1 MPLDLDTLRLGLT
14 RTVDA
19 TDFPGLGEKYEG
31 KVRDN
36 YSLSDGTRVLVT
48 TDRISAFDR
57 VLGTLPFKG
66 QVLNGLSTWWFAA
79 TADVAAN
86 HVLSVPDPNI
96 LHAVECEPLPVELV
110 VRRFVTGVTST
121 SVWTHYAEGKR
132 SFAGH
137 VLPEGLKKN
146 EPLPAPILTPSTKA
160 AKGGHD
166 VTVSRAE
173 LLAMGQVSEED
184 FDAAGAMAM
193 KLFAR
198 GQEICRQRGI
208 ILVDTKYEMG
218 KRPDGTIVVI
228 DEIHTPDSSRYW
240 LAASYEQRLARGEE
254 PESFDKEFVRRWLA
268 GVGFKGDGP
277 IPAIPDEVRVEA
289 SRRYVEACEMIRG
302 EPFVADLTE
311 PSGRMASNL
320 VRAGIWKR

>member
-1 MPLDLDTLRLGLT
+1 MPLDLDTLRHGLT
-14 RTVDA
+14 RTLDA
-19 TDFPGLGEKYEG
+19 TDVPGLGEKYEG

-36 YSLSDGTRVLVT
+36 SSLSDGTRVLVT

-110 VRRFVTGVTST
+110 VRSFVTGVTST

>member
-1 MPLDLDTLRLGLT
+1 
-14 RTVDA
+14 
-19 TDFPGLGEKYEG
+19 
-31 KVRDN
+31 
-36 YSLSDGTRVLVT
+36 
-48 TDRISAFDR
+48 

-110 VRRFVTGVTST
+110 VRSFVTGVTST